1 MRPRVDVGVH
11 PKTLGC
17 CPTST
22 TGALSVSK
30 ECVCCATEKSDICK
44 RRLKSVFA
52 PIENLWKST
61 ASQEVCK

>member
-11 PKTLGC
+11 PKTSGC

-30 ECVCCATEKSDICK
+30 ECVCCATEKSDICNGALNQFLH
-44 RRLKSVFA
+44 R
-52 PIENLWKST
+52 
-61 ASQEVCK
+61 